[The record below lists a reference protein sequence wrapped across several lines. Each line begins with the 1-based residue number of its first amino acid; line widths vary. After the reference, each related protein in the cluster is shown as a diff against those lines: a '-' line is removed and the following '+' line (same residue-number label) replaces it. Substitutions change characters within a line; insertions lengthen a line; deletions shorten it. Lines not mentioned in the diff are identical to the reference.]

1 MWLDNDTIRYDIIFN
16 EHNNI
21 LSLQTV
27 ELTDMCEALTLDKEQ
42 LGIEKEDLQV
52 WPTIKLLLLS
62 LAKDVATVFTYN
74 RIPGTGGSLC
84 CLV

>member
-1 MWLDNDTIRYDIIFN
+1 
-16 EHNNI
+16 
-21 LSLQTV
+21 
-27 ELTDMCEALTLDKEQ
+27 MCEALTLDKEQ